1 MVKSASSKKGF
12 SLSAFSTTRGQLF
25 GLATLMIFF
34 YHSFYINYNALLPDL
49 EFLPKF
55 INTLQDHCNSAVDI
69 FLIMSGIGL
78 YYSFSGNSSLKD
90 FYKKRATRIL
100 PPVLIVAALWY
111 GMGKVQGLFD
121 YLGSVFFL
129 NFYLEGVRYFWYFA
143 LIVVLYAVYPFL
155 HKLLES
161 TRIYGML
168 IIVIGIITIN
178 VILMIFAPEIYSRI
192 EIALTRIPAF
202 IIGAWMGKLVKDGKT
217 ISYLWLLPIGAVFAG
232 ILVFYYFKPLSTTD
246 FLYVY
251 RYVGTVYALSITF
264 LAAAFFSK
272 VKLGFVGTF
281 LVWIGGYSMEIY
293 LIQEKAVS
301 KFFQTFNTN
310 DPTYISF
317 YIAIFVVTIIL
328 AMALKAMC
336 TNLDKN
342 LFYRNAN
349 KKMASATLPSESK

>member
-1 MVKSASSKKGF
+1 MTKSATSKGF
-12 SLSAFSTTRGQLF
+12 SLSAFSTARGQLF

-55 INTLQDHCNSAVDI
+55 LNTIQDHCNSAVDI

-100 PPVLIVAALWY
+100 PPVLIVAAIWYALGKSTSLW
-111 GMGKVQGLFD
+111 D
-121 YLGSVFFL
+121 YLYNVFFL
-129 NFYLEGVRYFWYFA
+129 NFYFDGVRYFWYFA
-143 LIVVLYAVYPFL
+143 LIIVLYAIYPAL

-168 IIVIGIITIN
+168 IIVIGVLAIN
-178 VILMIFAPEIYSRI
+178 VILMNFAPDIYSNI

-202 IIGAWMGKLVKDGKT
+202 VIGAWMGKLVKNSKT
-217 ISYLWLLPIGAVFAG
+217 ISWLWLLPIAALFAG
-232 ILVFYYFKPLSTTD
+232 ILVFYYFKPVSTTD

-251 RYVGTVYALSITF
+251 RYVGTLYALSITF
-264 LAAAFFSK
+264 LTAAFFSK

-301 KFFQTFNTN
+301 RLFNTFTTN

-317 YIAIFVVTIIL
+317 YIVIFVITIML

-336 TNLDKN
+336 TSLDKN
-342 LFYRNAN
+342 LFYRNTN
-349 KKMASATLPSESK
+349 RKKAS